1 MSTTLLVILLLVLA
15 AGLVIMFLL
24 ANAARGRRPIQDVP
38 PALRPGYSDEELE
51 RSVLERYM
59 GWGIVLTVIF
69 AVFLPAYWL
78 NEPRRQQGK
87 TEADFV
93 ASFERGE
100 ELFVANCSIC
110 HGAQGEGGG
119 TASTYDPQD
128 TWPAP
133 NLTTIVRRYEEGDG
147 VSDIRD
153 YIETTLHRGRPGTPM
168 PAWGSDYG
176 GPLTDQQITDITDW
190 ILANQKARVAEADP
204 AANLTGG
211 QLYNQNC
218 LKCHGK
224 DLEGFIGPSLE
235 GVFQR
240 HNRETIL
247 GILRNGIFLANGVS
261 MPPWQAGY
269 MYEDTRYTDA
279 ALNKIVDYL
288 RAQQP
293 PRDELPDDAQQY
305 QTPYPNDGPE
315 EEQPPGSDT

>member
-1 MSTTLLVILLLVLA
+1 
-15 AGLVIMFLL
+15 
-24 ANAARGRRPIQDVP
+24 
-38 PALRPGYSDEELE
+38 
-51 RSVLERYM
+51 
-59 GWGIVLTVIF
+59 
-69 AVFLPAYWL
+69 
-78 NEPRRQQGK
+78 
-87 TEADFV
+87 
-93 ASFERGE
+93 
-100 ELFVANCSIC
+100 
-110 HGAQGEGGG
+110 
-119 TASTYDPQD
+119 
-128 TWPAP
+128 
-133 NLTTIVRRYEEGDG
+133 
-147 VSDIRD
+147 
-153 YIETTLHRGRPGTPM
+153 
-168 PAWGSDYG
+168 
-176 GPLTDQQITDITDW
+176 
-190 ILANQKARVAEADP
+190 
-204 AANLTGG
+204 ANLTGG
-211 QLYNQNC
+211 QLYNRNC

-305 QTPYPNDGPE
+305 QTPYPNGGPE